1 MRRNDNEII
10 ALKLVNFLL
19 KKVPGRV
26 FEHDQN

>member
-26 FEHDQN
+26 SEHDQN